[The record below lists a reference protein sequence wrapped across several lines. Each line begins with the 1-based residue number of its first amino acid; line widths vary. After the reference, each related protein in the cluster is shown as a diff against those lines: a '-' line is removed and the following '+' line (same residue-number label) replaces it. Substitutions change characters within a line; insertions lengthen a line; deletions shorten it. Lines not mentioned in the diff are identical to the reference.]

1 MSLLVPKDPWE
12 HLAALTPARVALGRA
27 GSGLPTAELLRFEL
41 AHARA
46 RDAVAE
52 TLDVTSLR
60 AELAVAGLPV
70 LHVTSRAADRRT
82 YLQRP
87 DLGRRLDEASARE
100 LAAAGSNAAERP
112 DLAVVI
118 ADGLSAL
125 AVLRHAAPTVAALL
139 PLLQGLRIAPLVLA
153 TQARVAL
160 ADEVGALLGARL
172 ALILLGERPG
182 LSAPDSLG
190 AYLTFAPRVGC
201 LDAQRNCVSNIR
213 AEGLPPDRAAQKL
226 AWLIR
231 ESLRRELTGV
241 GLTDESER
249 ELSAGTLQ
257 VESPRP
263 AGGGENGGWDRFFA
277 DPSLVLSPDFEVED
291 DPPPEE
297 RSKH

>member
-1 MSLLVPKDPWE
+1 MSHPAPKDPWG
-12 HLAALTPARVALGRA
+12 HLATLTPARVALGRA
-27 GSGLPTAELLRFEL
+27 GSGLPTRELLDFEL

-52 TLDVTSLR
+52 ALDATSLR
-60 AELAVAGLPV
+60 AELTATGLPV

-87 DLGRRLDEASARE
+87 DLGRRLDEASARQ
-100 LAAAGSNAAERP
+100 LAAAGGAFDIA
-112 DLAVVI
+112 LVI

-139 PLLQGLRIAPLVLA
+139 PLLAGLRIAPLVVA

-213 AEGLPPDRAAQKL
+213 SEGLHPDLAARKL

-231 ESLRRELTGV
+231 EALRRELTGV

-249 ELSAGTLQ
+249 ARESQTLN
-257 VESPRP
+257 EPRNP
-263 AGGGENGGWDRFFA
+263 RAA
-277 DPSLVLSPDFEVED
+277 
-291 DPPPEE
+291 
-297 RSKH
+297 

>member
-1 MSLLVPKDPWE
+1 LSLVPKDPWE
-12 HLAALTPARVALGRA
+12 HLAGLTHARVALGRA

-46 RDAVAE
+46 RDAVGE
-52 TLDVTSLR
+52 TLDVTSLH
-60 AELAVAGLPV
+60 AELAAAGLPV
-70 LHVTSRAADRRT
+70 LHVSSRAADRRT

-87 DLGRRLDEASARE
+87 DLGRRLDEASARQ
-100 LAAAGSNAAERP
+100 LKAAATTERAERP

-139 PLLQGLRIAPLVLA
+139 PLLAGLRIAPLVLA

-160 ADEVGALLGARL
+160 ADEVGALLGARM

-182 LSAPDSLG
+182 LSSPDSLG
-190 AYLTFAPRVGC
+190 AYLTFAPRIGC

-213 AEGLPPDRAAQKL
+213 SEGLPPDRAAPKL

-231 ESLRRELTGV
+231 EALRRELTGV

-249 ELSAGTLQ
+249 RELPPETLP

-263 AGGGENGGWDRFFA
+263 VNR
-277 DPSLVLSPDFEVED
+277 
-291 DPPPEE
+291 
-297 RSKH
+297 

>member
-1 MSLLVPKDPWE
+1 MSLAPKDPWE
-12 HLAALTPARVALGRA
+12 PLAGLTPARVALGRA
-27 GSGLPTAELLRFEL
+27 GSGLPTRELLRFEL

-46 RDAVAE
+46 RDAVGE
-52 TLDVTSLR
+52 PLDATSLR
-60 AELAVAGLPV
+60 AELAATGLPV
-70 LHVTSRAADRRT
+70 LHVTSRAADHRA

-87 DLGRRLDEASARE
+87 DLGRRLDEASARQ
-100 LAAAGSNAAERP
+100 LAAAGGAADRN
-112 DLAVVI
+112 DIAIVI

-125 AVLRHAAPTVAALL
+125 AVLRYAVPAVAALL
-139 PLLQGLRIAPLVLA
+139 PLLEGLRIAPLVLA
-153 TQARVAL
+153 TRARVAL

-213 AEGLPPDRAAQKL
+213 AEGLPPDRAAHKL

-231 ESLRRELTGV
+231 EALRRELTGV

-249 ELSAGTLQ
+249 ALSSVSG
-257 VESPRP
+257 SR
-263 AGGGENGGWDRFFA
+263 
-277 DPSLVLSPDFEVED
+277 
-291 DPPPEE
+291 
-297 RSKH
+297 

>member
-1 MSLLVPKDPWE
+1 VSFPAPKDPWE
-12 HLAALTPARVALGRA
+12 PLAALTPARVALGRA
-27 GSGLPTAELLRFEL
+27 GSGLPTRELLRFEL

-46 RDAVAE
+46 RDAVGEA
-52 TLDVTSLR
+52 LDATSLR
-60 AELAVAGLPV
+60 AELTATGLPV

-87 DLGRRLDEASARE
+87 DLGRRLDEASARQ
-100 LAAAGSNAAERP
+100 LAAASATDRT
-112 DLAVVI
+112 DVAVVI

-125 AVLRHAAPTVAALL
+125 AVLRYAVPTVAALL
-139 PLLQGLRIAPLVLA
+139 PLLEGLRIAPLVLV
-153 TQARVAL
+153 TQGRVAL

-201 LDAQRNCVSNIR
+201 LDAHRNCVSNIR
-213 AEGLPPDRAAQKL
+213 SEGLPPDRAARKL

-231 ESLRRELTGV
+231 EALRRELTGV

-249 ELSAGTLQ
+249 AGL
-257 VESPRP
+257 P
-263 AGGGENGGWDRFFA
+263 ADR
-277 DPSLVLSPDFEVED
+277 SS
-291 DPPPEE
+291 
-297 RSKH
+297 SG

>member
-1 MSLLVPKDPWE
+1 MSLVPKDPWE
-12 HLAALTPARVALGRA
+12 NLAALTPARVALGRA

-46 RDAVAE
+46 RDAVGE

-60 AELAVAGLPV
+60 AELGATGLPV

-87 DLGRRLDEASARE
+87 DLGRRLDETSARQ
-100 LAAAGSNAAERP
+100 LAAAGSNAADRP
-112 DLAVVI
+112 DLALVI

-139 PLLQGLRIAPLVLA
+139 PLLAGLRIAPLVLA

-160 ADEVGALLGARL
+160 ADEVGALLGARM

-201 LDAQRNCVSNIR
+201 LDAQRNCVSNLR
-213 AEGLPPDRAAQKL
+213 TEGLPPDRAATKL

-231 ESLRRELTGV
+231 EALRRELTGV

-249 ELSAGTLQ
+249 ALPQAT
-257 VESPRP
+257 V
-263 AGGGENGGWDRFFA
+263 
-277 DPSLVLSPDFEVED
+277 
-291 DPPPEE
+291 PE
-297 RSKH
+297 

>member
-1 MSLLVPKDPWE
+1 LSLQPPKDPWQ
-12 HLAALTPARVALGRA
+12 HLAGLTPARVALGRA
-27 GSGLPTAELLRFEL
+27 GSGLPTRELLRFEL
-41 AHARA
+41 AHAQA
-46 RDAVAE
+46 RDAVGE
-52 TLDVTSLR
+52 PLDATSLQ
-60 AELAVAGLPV
+60 AELAAAGLPV

-87 DLGRRLDEASARE
+87 DLGRRLDAAGARQ
-100 LAAAGSNAAERP
+100 LAAAGGAA

-125 AVLRHAAPTVAALL
+125 AVLRYAAPTVTALL
-139 PLLQGLRIAPLVLA
+139 PLLEGLRIAPLVLA

-213 AEGLPPDRAAQKL
+213 PQGLPPDRAARKL

-231 ESLRRELTGV
+231 EALRRELTGV
-241 GLTDESER
+241 RLTDESEVAY
-249 ELSAGTLQ
+249 LPQ
-257 VESPRP
+257 
-263 AGGGENGGWDRFFA
+263 
-277 DPSLVLSPDFEVED
+277 
-291 DPPPEE
+291 EE
-297 RSKH
+297 

>member
-1 MSLLVPKDPWE
+1 MSLAPKDPWE

-27 GSGLPTAELLRFEL
+27 GSGLPTRELLRFEL
-41 AHARA
+41 AHAQA
-46 RDAVAE
+46 RDAVGEA
-52 TLDVTSLR
+52 LDATSLR
-60 AELAVAGLPV
+60 AELLVTGLPV

-100 LAAAGSNAAERP
+100 LAAAGGTS

-125 AVLRHAAPTVAALL
+125 AVLRYAAPTVAALL
-139 PLLQGLRIAPLVLA
+139 PLLDGLRIAPLVLA
-153 TQARVAL
+153 TQGRVAL

-182 LSAPDSLG
+182 LSSPDSLG

-201 LDAQRNCVSNIR
+201 LDSQRNCVSNIR
-213 AEGLPPDRAAQKL
+213 SEGLPPDRAARKL

-231 ESLRRELTGV
+231 EALRRELTGV

-249 ELSAGTLQ
+249 ALPPAALPEN
-257 VESPRP
+257 RP
-263 AGGGENGGWDRFFA
+263 TPLKG
-277 DPSLVLSPDFEVED
+277 DP
-291 DPPPEE
+291 
-297 RSKH
+297 

>member
-1 MSLLVPKDPWE
+1 VSLVPKDPWE
-12 HLAALTPARVALGRA
+12 PLAALTPARVALGRA

-52 TLDVTSLR
+52 TLDVTSLH
-60 AELAVAGLPV
+60 AELAASGLPV

-100 LAAAGSNAAERP
+100 LAAACTTERADRP

-139 PLLQGLRIAPLVLA
+139 PLLEDLRIAPLVLA

-172 ALILLGERPG
+172 TLILLGERPG

-201 LDAQRNCVSNIR
+201 LDAQRNCVSTLR
-213 AEGLPPDRAAQKL
+213 AEGLPPDRAAQRL

-231 ESLRRELTGV
+231 EALRRELTGV
-241 GLTDESER
+241 GLTDESEGG
-249 ELSAGTLQ
+249 ELPPGTLQ

-263 AGGGENGGWDRFFA
+263 DDR
-277 DPSLVLSPDFEVED
+277 
-291 DPPPEE
+291 
-297 RSKH
+297 

>member
-1 MSLLVPKDPWE
+1 VSFPASKDPWG
-12 HLAALTPARVALGRA
+12 HLASLTPARVALGRA
-27 GSGLPTAELLRFEL
+27 GSGLPTRELLRFEL

-46 RDAVAE
+46 RDAVGEA
-52 TLDVTSLR
+52 LDATSLR
-60 AELAVAGLPV
+60 AELTAAGLPV

-87 DLGRRLDEASARE
+87 DLGRRLDEASARQLAAASTQE
-100 LAAAGSNAAERP
+100 LAAADRT
-112 DLAVVI
+112 DIAVVI

-139 PLLQGLRIAPLVLA
+139 PLLEGLRIAPLVLA

-182 LSAPDSLG
+182 LSSPDSLG

-213 AEGLPPDRAAQKL
+213 SEGLPPDRAARKL

-231 ESLRRELTGV
+231 EALRRELTGV
-241 GLTDESER
+241 SLTDESEQA
-249 ELSAGTLQ
+249 LPPATLQ
-257 VESPRP
+257 MESSPP
-263 AGGGENGGWDRFFA
+263 HPGGETAG
-277 DPSLVLSPDFEVED
+277 P
-291 DPPPEE
+291 
-297 RSKH
+297 

>member
-1 MSLLVPKDPWE
+1 MSLAPKDPWE
-12 HLAALTPARVALGRA
+12 NLAALTPARVALGRA
-27 GSGLPTAELLRFEL
+27 GSGLPTTELLRFEL

-46 RDAVAE
+46 RDAVAD
-52 TLDVTSLR
+52 TLDVTSLH
-60 AELAVAGLPV
+60 AELAAAGLPV

-87 DLGRRLDEASARE
+87 DLGRRLDEASARQ
-100 LAAAGSNAAERP
+100 LAAAAGAAERP

-125 AVLRHAAPTVAALL
+125 AVLRYAAPAVAALL
-139 PLLQGLRIAPLVLA
+139 PLLEGLRIAPLVLA

-160 ADEVGALLGARL
+160 ADEAGALLGARL

-190 AYLTFAPRVGC
+190 AYLTFAPRIGC

-213 AEGLPPDRAAQKL
+213 SEGLPPDRAGQKL

-231 ESLRRELTGV
+231 EALRRELTGV
-241 GLTDESER
+241 GLTDESEPA
-249 ELSAGTLQ
+249 LSPA
-257 VESPRP
+257 P
-263 AGGGENGGWDRFFA
+263 AGRVGNGIDPGGPLPR
-277 DPSLVLSPDFEVED
+277 
-291 DPPPEE
+291 
-297 RSKH
+297 H

>member
-1 MSLLVPKDPWE
+1 VSLQAPKDPWE

-27 GSGLPTAELLRFEL
+27 GSGLPTRELLRFEL

-46 RDAVAE
+46 RDAVGE
-52 TLDVTSLR
+52 VLDATSLR
-60 AELAVAGLPV
+60 AELAATGLPV
-70 LHVTSRAADRRT
+70 LHVTSRAADRRA

-100 LAAAGSNAAERP
+100 LAAAGAEA
-112 DLAVVI
+112 DVALVI

-125 AVLRHAAPTVAALL
+125 AVLRYAVPAVTALL
-139 PLLQGLRIAPLVLA
+139 PLLEGLRIAPLVLA
-153 TQARVAL
+153 TQGRVGL

-182 LSAPDSLG
+182 LSSPDSLG

-213 AEGLPPDRAAQKL
+213 PQGLPPDRAARKL

-231 ESLRRELTGV
+231 EALRRELTGV
-241 GLTDESER
+241 GLTDESE
-249 ELSAGTLQ
+249 
-257 VESPRP
+257 P
-263 AGGGENGGWDRFFA
+263 ALLPA
-277 DPSLVLSPDFEVED
+277 APV
-291 DPPPEE
+291 
-297 RSKH
+297 

>member
-12 HLAALTPARVALGRA
+12 SLAALTPARVALGRA

-60 AELAVAGLPV
+60 AELAATGLPV

-82 YLQRP
+82 YLERP

-100 LAAAGSNAAERP
+100 LAATGTTEHADRA

-125 AVLRHAAPTVAALL
+125 AVLRHAAPVVAALL
-139 PLLQGLRIAPLVLA
+139 PLLDGLRIAPLVLA

-213 AEGLPPDRAAQKL
+213 AEGLPPDRAASKL

-231 ESLRRELTGV
+231 EALRRELTGV

-249 ELSAGTLQ
+249 AL
-257 VESPRP
+257 PP
-263 AGGGENGGWDRFFA
+263 ASEARQ
-277 DPSLVLSPDFEVED
+277 LHRV
-291 DPPPEE
+291 
-297 RSKH
+297 

>member
-1 MSLLVPKDPWE
+1 VSLQASKDPWE

-27 GSGLPTAELLRFEL
+27 GSGLPTRELLRFEL

-46 RDAVAE
+46 RDAVGEA
-52 TLDVTSLR
+52 LDATSLHE
-60 AELAVAGLPV
+60 ELAATGLPV

-87 DLGRRLDEASARE
+87 DLGRRLDEASARQ
-100 LAAAGSNAAERP
+100 LAAAGGEADRA

-125 AVLRHAAPTVAALL
+125 AVLRYAVPTVAALL
-139 PLLQGLRIAPLVLA
+139 PLLEGLRVAPLILA
-153 TQARVAL
+153 TQGRVGL

-182 LSAPDSLG
+182 LSSPDSLG
-190 AYLTFAPRVGC
+190 AYLTFAPRPGC

-213 AEGLPPDRAAQKL
+213 PEGLPPDRAARKL

-231 ESLRRELTGV
+231 EALRRELTGV
-241 GLTDESER
+241 GLTDESEQALPPATLQSEGSR
-249 ELSAGTLQ
+249 LDRDGETAGT
-257 VESPRP
+257 
-263 AGGGENGGWDRFFA
+263 
-277 DPSLVLSPDFEVED
+277 
-291 DPPPEE
+291 
-297 RSKH
+297 

>member
-1 MSLLVPKDPWE
+1 MSLAPKDPWE
-12 HLAALTPARVALGRA
+12 HLAGLTPARVALGRA
-27 GSGLPTAELLRFEL
+27 GSGLPTRELLRFEL

-52 TLDVTSLR
+52 PLDATSLR
-60 AELAVAGLPV
+60 AELAATGLPV
-70 LHVTSRAADRRT
+70 LHVTSRAADHRA

-87 DLGRRLDEASARE
+87 DLGRRLDEASARQISE
-100 LAAAGSNAAERP
+100 TGGEADVAI
-112 DLAVVI
+112 VI

-125 AVLRHAAPTVAALL
+125 AVARHAAPAVAALL
-139 PLLQGLRIAPLVLA
+139 PLLEGLRIAPLVIA
-153 TQARVAL
+153 THARVAL

-213 AEGLPPDRAAQKL
+213 AEGLPPDRAARKL

-231 ESLRRELTGV
+231 EALRKELTGV

-249 ELSAGTLQ
+249 A
-257 VESPRP
+257 
-263 AGGGENGGWDRFFA
+263 
-277 DPSLVLSPDFEVED
+277 LSPTALQ
-291 DPPPEE
+291 EE
-297 RSKH
+297 SSL